1 MLLRSPRTPASPK
14 CAPTA
19 PCVPN
24 GGGTGGIIRRDIC
37 PGSVGAICAHGVMA
51 RLRLPAAFGTAA
63 PRPPQPKN
71 KGKAGPGLRVL
82 HQHPCLLP
90 GMKYCSLAAER
101 KSTSAPLS
109 ARHGAEGCGRGGR
122 GRLSPEQ
129 RNFLLLICPMRLLA
143 RRRGLA
149 QRAPLVSIGLA
160 RRKSASHFRLQSQT
174 KGFWARCLRRGQ
186 RVTSSHLLVAP
197 AATTKGPRCSIPP
210 GCRPA
215 APRALTGS
223 GWPAGR

>member
-1 MLLRSPRTPASPK
+1 MCTYGPL
-14 CAPTA
+14 CAQR
-19 PCVPN
+19 
-24 GGGTGGIIRRDIC
+24 GGTGGIIRRDIC
-37 PGSVGAICAHGVMA
+37 PGSVGCCTQSPSAPGAICAHGVMARLA

-63 PRPPQPKN
+63 PRPQQPKN

-101 KSTSAPLS
+101 KSTSAPPS

-149 QRAPLVSIGLA
+149 QRAPLVSMGLA

-186 RVTSSHLLVAP
+186 RVTSSHLLAAP
-197 AATTKGPRCSIPP
+197 AATTKGLRCSIPP
-210 GCRPA
+210 GCRPT

-223 GWPAGR
+223 GWPAER